1 MEDSN
6 PLFWIIAAAG
16 SLMVGGMFLVAM
28 DGIALQQQLCIKLL
42 DQGVCQIVAEL
53 LEL

>member
-6 PLFWIIAAAG
+6 PLFWTIAAAG
-16 SLMVGGMFLVAM
+16 SLMLGGMFLFAM
-28 DGIALQQQLCIKLL
+28 DGIAFQQQLCIKLL
-42 DQGVCQIVAEL
+42 DQGVCQMVAKL